1 MHHAPEQR
9 WSTCQPADGPE
20 TGEEGVTLVEMLVV
34 VGLMALIGI
43 FMAGG
48 LSAIRTALPMNA
60 AMARSDEMALARDH
74 LRQTL
79 SEAIA
84 QSLLR
89 QDLYF
94 EGDAERLGFV
104 AAADPVFEAPG
115 LVRVHLSAETVDGT
129 LALVERRRIDRE
141 TDAAETGAAV
151 LISGIQDVSF
161 QYFRNGEAVSSIR
174 KGEPLPDRVDVRI
187 VFPPDDRRR
196 FLPLEVRITCA
207 FSERQI

>member
-9 WSTCQPADGPE
+9 WSTCQPVDWPE

-34 VGLMALIGI
+34 IGLMALIGI

-48 LSAIRTALPMNA
+48 LSAIKTALPMNA
-60 AMARSDEMALARDH
+60 TMARSDEMALARDH
-74 LRQTL
+74 LRLTI

-94 EGDAERLGFV
+94 EGDPERLGFV

-115 LVRVHLSAETVDGT
+115 LVRVQLGAETVDGT

-141 TDAAETGAAV
+141 TDAAETGVAV
-151 LISGIQDVSF
+151 LISGIQEVSF
-161 QYFRNGEAVSSIR
+161 QYFRNGEVVSSIR

-187 VFPPDDRRR
+187 AFPPDDRRR
-196 FLPLEVRITCA
+196 FLPLEVRIVCA
-207 FSERQI
+207 VSERQI